1 MSRLATLLSG
11 LTLLFLIFIISCTS
25 ETELTLSEP
34 EAITEGFQF
43 TEGPYWHPDG
53 YLLFSDIPANTIYRW
68 EPGSAESEVY
78 IQPSGNS
85 NGITSLPDG
94 ALLLAQHSGKV
105 AQVNQDLTINVLA
118 DQYNNSRLNSPNDL
132 VARSDGKIFFT
143 DPPYGVSEE
152 DRELDFSGVY
162 RLDQDGTLT
171 LLFDGFNY
179 PNGIA
184 LSPDESTLYVNDSA
198 TGQIFQFDLLEDGSV
213 ENQSLFASVGERDN
227 TGAADGMKTDS
238 AGRVYST
245 GPGGLSVFDTE
256 GNRIQLLGFDERITN
271 LTWGGSDYSS
281 LYVTAPNSVYRVQT
295 NVSGR

>member
-85 NGITSLPDG
+85 NGITSSPDG

-238 AGRVYST
+238 DGRLYST

>member
-11 LTLLFLIFIISCTS
+11 LTFFFLMFLFSCTS
-25 ETELTLSEP
+25 ETELPLA
-34 EAITEGFQF
+34 EAEVITEGFQF

-53 YLLFSDIPANTIYRW
+53 YLLFSDIPANIIYKW
-68 EPGSAESEVY
+68 EPGNTESDVY

-85 NGITSLPDG
+85 NGITSTPDG
-94 ALLLAQHSGKV
+94 SLLLAQHSGKV
-105 AQVNQDLTINVLA
+105 SQVNEDSTITVLA
-118 DQYNNSRLNSPNDL
+118 DQYNNNRLNSPNDI

-143 DPPYGVSEE
+143 DPPFGVSEE

-171 LLFDGFNY
+171 LLFDGFDY

-198 TGQIFQFDLLEDGSV
+198 TGQIFQFDLLNDGSV
-213 ENQSLFASVGERDN
+213 ENQSLFASVGERDD

-238 AGRVYST
+238 EGRVYST

-256 GNRIQLLGFDERITN
+256 GNRIQIMGFDERITN
-271 LTWGGSDYSS
+271 LAWGDSDNSS

-295 NVSGR
+295 NVSGW

>member
-1 MSRLATLLSG
+1 MF
-11 LTLLFLIFIISCTS
+11 LFSCTS
-25 ETELTLSEP
+25 ETELPLA
-34 EAITEGFQF
+34 EAEVITEGFQF

-53 YLLFSDIPANTIYRW
+53 YLLFSDIPANIIYKW
-68 EPGSAESEVY
+68 EPGNTESDVY

-85 NGITSLPDG
+85 NGITSTPDG
-94 ALLLAQHSGKV
+94 SLLLAQHSGKV
-105 AQVNQDLTINVLA
+105 SQVNEDSTITVLA
-118 DQYNNSRLNSPNDL
+118 DQYNNNRLNSPNDI

-143 DPPYGVSEE
+143 DPPFGVSEE

-171 LLFDGFNY
+171 LLFDGFDY

-198 TGQIFQFDLLEDGSV
+198 TGQIFQFDLLNDGSV
-213 ENQSLFASVGERDN
+213 ENQSLFASVGERDD

-238 AGRVYST
+238 EGRVYST

-256 GNRIQLLGFDERITN
+256 GNRIQIMGFDERITN
-271 LTWGGSDYSS
+271 LAWGDSDNSS

-295 NVSGR
+295 NVSGW

>member
-1 MSRLATLLSG
+1 MSRIPTLLSS
-11 LTLLFLIFIISCTS
+11 LTLFFLMFLFSCTS
-25 ETELTLSEP
+25 ETEEILGEP
-34 EAITEGFQF
+34 EVITEGFQF

-53 YLLFSDIPANTIYRW
+53 YLLFSDIPANIIYKW
-68 EPGSAESEVY
+68 EPGNTESDVY

-85 NGITSLPDG
+85 NGITSSPAG
-94 ALLLAQHSGKV
+94 AILLAQHSGKV
-105 AQVNQDLTINVLA
+105 SQINEDSTFTVLA
-118 DQYNNSRLNSPNDL
+118 DQYDDKRLNSPNDI

-143 DPPYGVSEE
+143 DPPFGVSDE

-171 LLFDGFNY
+171 LLFDGFDY

-213 ENQSLFASVGERDN
+213 ENQSLFASVGERDD

-238 AGRVYST
+238 EGRVYSS

-256 GNRIQLLGFDERITN
+256 GNRIQILGFDERITN
-271 LTWGGSDYSS
+271 LAWGGSDYSS

>member
-1 MSRLATLLSG
+1 MIRLATLLSG
-11 LTLLFLIFIISCTS
+11 LILFSIMFLFSCS
-25 ETELTLSEP
+25 GETELMLGEP
-34 EAITEGFQF
+34 EVVSDGFQF

-53 YLLFSDIPANTIYRW
+53 FLLFSDIPANIIYKW
-68 EPGSAESEVY
+68 EPDSRESEIY

-85 NGITSLPDG
+85 NGITSSPEGDILI
-94 ALLLAQHSGKV
+94 AQHNGQVS
-105 AQVNQDLTINVLA
+105 QVNDDLTITVLA
-118 DQYNNSRLNSPNDL
+118 DQFNGSRLNSPNDL

-143 DPPYGVSEE
+143 DPPFGVSDE
-152 DRELDFSGVY
+152 DRELDFSGVF

-171 LLFDGFNY
+171 LLYDGFDY

-184 LSPDESTLYVNDSA
+184 LSPDESKLYVNDSA
-198 TGQIFQFDLLEDGSV
+198 TGQILRFDLLEDGSV
-213 ENQSLFASVGERDN
+213 TNETLFASVGERDN

-238 AGRVYST
+238 DGRLYST

-271 LTWGGSDYSS
+271 LAWGDTDYSR

>member
-238 AGRVYST
+238 DGRLYST

>member
-25 ETELTLSEP
+25 ETELTLGEP

-85 NGITSLPDG
+85 NGITSSPDG

-238 AGRVYST
+238 DGRLYST